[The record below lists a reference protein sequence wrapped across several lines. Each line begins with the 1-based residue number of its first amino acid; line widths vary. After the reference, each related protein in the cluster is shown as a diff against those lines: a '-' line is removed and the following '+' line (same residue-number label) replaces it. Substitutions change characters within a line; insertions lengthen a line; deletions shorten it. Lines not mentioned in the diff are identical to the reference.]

1 MSIKGTP
8 NTETMNDL
16 AETYLDRLAK
26 GECEPGDQPVAAT
39 ILGEALRRARNTA
52 TAARETARI
61 LAHGIEEE
69 RKG

>member
-8 NTETMNDL
+8 NTQTMNDL
-16 AETYLDRLAK
+16 ADTYLDRLSK
-26 GECEPGDQPVAAT
+26 GECEPADQPTAAT

-61 LAHGIEEE
+61 LAQGLDTE